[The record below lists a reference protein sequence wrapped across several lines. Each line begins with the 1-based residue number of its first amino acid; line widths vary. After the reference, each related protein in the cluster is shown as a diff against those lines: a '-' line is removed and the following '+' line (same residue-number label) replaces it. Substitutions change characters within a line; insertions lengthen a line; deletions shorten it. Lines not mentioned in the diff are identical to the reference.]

1 MQLNNFYERDLWTE
15 WSKRMTLFASGAV
28 RRNYYPNN
36 MDSYYDIEKRMVN
49 MRREQIYNA
58 KQMFDKLYEV
68 EVRAA
73 YYQLWKTK
81 CGPIRRHDEEPIYG
95 SSSDKI
101 EEFFNKLSVLE
112 NERLEFMYD
121 KLAQLNAAKA
131 LLRLRET
138 TVKEEKHKVV
148 KEKRAKTIRD
158 RKVQEPVRR
167 SNRVQQ
173 NRKREVFSQV
183 D

>member
-1 MQLNNFYERDLWTE
+1 MQLNNFYERDLWTG
-15 WSKRMTLFASGAV
+15 WSKRMALFANYKI
-28 RRNYYPNN
+28 RRHYYPHN

-58 KQMFDKLYEV
+58 KQMFDKLYD
-68 EVRAA
+68 VRLRAS
-73 YYQLWKTK
+73 YSQLWETM
-81 CGPIRRHDEEPIYG
+81 CNLIRRHDEEPIYG

-138 TVKEEKHKVV
+138 TVKEEKQKVG

-173 NRKREVFSQV
+173 NRKREVFAQV

>member
-1 MQLNNFYERDLWTE
+1 VFL
-15 WSKRMTLFASGAV
+15 
-28 RRNYYPNN
+28 
-36 MDSYYDIEKRMVN
+36 EKLA
-49 MRREQIYNA
+49 I
-58 KQMFDKLYEV
+58 F
-68 EVRAA
+68 
-73 YYQLWKTK
+73 
-81 CGPIRRHDEEPIYG
+81 
-95 SSSDKI
+95 
-101 EEFFNKLSVLE
+101 E

-138 TVKEEKHKVV
+138 TVKEEKQKVG

-173 NRKREVFSQV
+173 NRKREVFAQV